1 MRHFLSP
8 VLNLLVPPRCLA
20 CGAQTLGRNSFSVL
34 ATGKGIKDDIG
45 SRGNLG
51 LLKAGQVT
59 LEMPGGEGWHFHG
72 TP

>member
-1 MRHFLSP
+1 MGG
-8 VLNLLVPPRCLA
+8 VP
-20 CGAQTLGRNSFSVL
+20 VL

-59 LEMPGGEGWHFHG
+59 LEMPGGNGWFAHDAHDDLRHDLG
-72 TP
+72 I